1 MGERELRAKY
11 GGKLPKAINRAIR
24 AELSGGNEALDT
36 LTALAGPAMQS
47 GWKERNGNP
56 TEPAVAYFKHKRT
69 VVDKMEA
76 EIRRKYGI
84 PMESARDTKPKRPRR
99 RAGDPA
105 DRKPASAYQ
114 RGAKKNP
121 SLRKGATK
129 RDR

>member
-11 GGKLPKAINRAIR
+11 GGKLPKAIHRAIR
-24 AELSGGNEALDT
+24 AEIMGGNEALDT

-76 EIRRKYGI
+76 EIRRKWGI
-84 PMESARDTKPKRPRR
+84 PLEDSRSTKPKRPRKR
-99 RAGDPA
+99 AAGDPA
-105 DRKPASAYQ
+105 DRKPAKAF
-114 RGAKKNP
+114 RRPAKSDSGP
-121 SLRKGATK
+121 K
-129 RDR
+129 RSRP